1 MSVIGSNILAGASG
15 QAGYNLTKS
24 LRFRSSA
31 SAYLSRTPASAGNR
45 RTWTWSAWVKRGA
58 ISSAS
63 SQNLFST
70 YSGSS
75 NGFAAIRLEP
85 DNTFYVFDWNGS
97 AFDWVLSPTQ
107 VFRDPSAWYHIVV
120 AVDTT
125 QATSANRVKIYVNG
139 IQVTAFSTTTYPSPN
154 LDTYTNSTQQAA
166 IGSTRTSS
174 SNSEYFD
181 GYLAEVNFVNAQQL
195 TPSSF
200 GETSTTTGVW
210 IPKKYTGTYG
220 TNGFYLPFTD
230 TTSTSTLGTDF
241 SGNSNTWTVNNISL
255 TSGSTYDSM
264 NDVPTLTSATTAN
277 YSVINA
283 LQNGGLTI
291 TNGNLTWAGA
301 GSSAKCATGSIAM
314 PSGKWYFEALIT
326 GSSGGNWYAGVCNL
340 SPTLTS
346 APVSTSTGW
355 GLMTGGGGTVIYK
368 ANNNTYT
375 ILSTTGVT
383 GSVVSFAIDVD
394 AGKIWFAQNGTWL
407 EGSPS
412 AGTGASYTNLT
423 GTQVPFVAGYDS
435 NDQGSIN
442 FGQRPFAYTPPT
454 GFVAL
459 NTYNLP
465 TPTIGA
471 TASTTA
477 NKYMNVVTW
486 TGNGT
491 SSGRS
496 ITGVG
501 FQPDFVWGKARSVG
515 YGHGLYD
522 AVRGT
527 GKLLVSNNSNQE
539 ATNFLYGYLSSFDS
553 DGFSTTPGS
562 SSNENWNQTNDTY
575 VAWNWK
581 ANATAVTNTAGSITS
596 TVSANTTAGFSI
608 VTWTGSGSTATI
620 GHGLGVTPSMII
632 WMHRTNAGAYNH
644 GVYHSSLPS
653 AAYALQLSTTLG
665 QSSDNNWWNSTA
677 PTSSVFTVGG
687 YNISDTMVAYCFA
700 PVAGYSAF
708 GSYTGNNA
716 SDGTFVYLGFRPKF
730 IMIKSTSNGTEWV
743 MVDSTRSTYNLV
755 DTSLYA
761 NRAYSEST
769 IATVDDID
777 FLSNGFKLRNN
788 TGYVNSSQTYIYMA
802 FAENPFKY
810 ANAR

>member
-15 QAGYNLTKS
+15 QGGGYNLTKS

-31 SAYLSRTPASAGNR
+31 SAYLNRTPASSSNLN
-45 RTWTWSAWVKRGA
+45 TWTISWWTKRGQLSTPA
-58 ISSAS
+58 QTTMFGTDYAAS
-63 SQNLFST
+63 QEFMLQFTANNRFVFEQYAAGGVVVL
-70 YSGSS
+70 GSL
-75 NGFAAIRLEP
+75 I
-85 DNTFYVFDWNGS
+85 T
-97 AFDWVLSPTQ
+97 TQ
-107 VFRDPSAWYHIVV
+107 VFRDPSAWYHFVV
-120 AVDTT
+120 TWDST
-125 QATSANRVKIYVNG
+125 QATAANRIKIYVNG
-139 IQVTAFSTTTYPSPN
+139 VQITAFDTAVYPSQN
-154 LDTYTNSTQQAA
+154 ASSVWNQATNQHRIGQYSTAK
-166 IGSTRTSS
+166 
-174 SNSEYFD
+174 YYD
-181 GYLAEVNFVNAQQL
+181 GYMTEINAIDGQAL
-195 TPSSF
+195 TPTSF
-200 GETSTTTGVW
+200 GSFNALTGVW
-210 IPKKYTGTYG
+210 QPARYTGTYG

-255 TSGSTYDSM
+255 TAGSTYDSM
-264 NDVPTLTSATTAN
+264 TDVPTLTDATTAN
-277 YSVINA
+277 YAVINP

-346 APVSTSTGW
+346 APVITSTGW
-355 GLMTGGGGTVIYK
+355 GLMTGGGGTVLYK
-368 ANNNTYT
+368 VNNNTFT
-375 ILSTTGVT
+375 SLSSSSVT

-423 GTQVPFVAGYDS
+423 GTQIPFVAGYDS

-459 NTYNLP
+459 NTFNLP

-471 TASTTA
+471 TASSQA
-477 NKYMNVVTW
+477 NKYFDATLYTGTGASTQTVT
-486 TGNGT
+486 N
-491 SSGRS
+491 SNSM
-496 ITGVG
+496 
-501 FQPDFVWGKARSVG
+501 QPDFVWVKDRSQSTRHV
-515 YGHGLYD
+515 LTD
-522 AVRGT
+522 SVRGAGLSLYSNTTDSEGTNDST
-527 GKLLVSNNSNQE
+527 GYMSAFNSN
-539 ATNFLYGYLSSFDS
+539 
-553 DGFSTTPGS
+553 GFTLNRGS
-562 SSNENWNQTNDTY
+562 GGLGERVNYSGDAY
-575 VAWNWK
+575 VGWQWRAS
-581 ANATAVTNTAGSITS
+581 NATAVTNTAGSITS

-608 VTWTGSGSTATI
+608 VTWSQGASSGTV
-620 GHGLGVTPSMII
+620 GHGLGVAPSMII
-632 WMHRTNAGAYNH
+632 GKTSGNSGFGWH
-644 GVYHSSLPS
+644 VYHSSLGVNKYLFLNLPNGES
-653 AAYALQLSTTLG
+653 
-665 QSSDNNWWNSTA
+665 
-677 PTSSVFTVGG
+677 TSSGIWSTL
-687 YNISDTMVAYCFA
+687 SDTVFGASTGLFEANQTQVAYCFA
-700 PVAGYSAF
+700 QVAGYSAF

-730 IMIKSTSNGTEWV
+730 IMIKSTSAGTEWV
-743 MVDSTRSTYNLV
+743 MVDSTRNTYNLV

-769 IATVDDID
+769 IGTVDDID

-788 TGYVNSSQTYIYMA
+788 TGYVNASQTYIYMA
-802 FAENPFKY
+802 FAEFPFRY
-810 ANAR
+810 SLAR